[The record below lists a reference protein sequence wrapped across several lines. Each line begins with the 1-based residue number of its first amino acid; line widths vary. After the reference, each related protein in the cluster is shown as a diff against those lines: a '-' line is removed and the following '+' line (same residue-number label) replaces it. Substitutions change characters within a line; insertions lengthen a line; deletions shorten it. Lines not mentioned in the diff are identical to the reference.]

1 MSYQFHHL
9 HLLCSNLQNS
19 TDFFTEILGATLV
32 TLKKFGA
39 ADGAV
44 LDFGGTTVNL
54 RVANE
59 GETVNTDTSHPT
71 YGYHHICVQV
81 ENTYAT
87 YKELSE
93 KGYEF
98 ITPPVN
104 AGDNRIAFFKGPD
117 DIVLEVLQP
126 L

>member
-1 MSYQFHHL
+1 MSYRFHHL
-9 HLLCSNLQNS
+9 HLLCSDLQNS
-19 TDFFTEILGATLV
+19 IDFFTQILGATLV
-32 TLKKFGA
+32 TLKKFGP

-44 LDFGGTTVNL
+44 LDFAGTTVNL
-54 RVANE
+54 RVARE
-59 GETVNTDTSHPT
+59 DETVNTDTSRPV

-81 ENTYAT
+81 EDVDAT

-93 KGYEF
+93 KGFEF

-117 DIVLEVLQP
+117 DIVLEALQP